1 MIEAMK
7 QAKKELEHI
16 KQYDYAQDIDHAI
29 KTLGQAIVEAQKPE
43 PVSWVET
50 NDLVCALLKQAHDV
64 LACASYPFKRPWVG
78 LTDEEIEIYGN
89 QFNGVRLVKGI
100 EALLKR
106 RNT

>member
-43 PVSWVET
+43 PVSWAET
-50 NDLVCALLKQAHDV
+50 NDMVCALLKQAHDV

-78 LTDEEIEIYGN
+78 LDDKDFKYQQPAEIITMKYA
-89 QFNGVRLVKGI
+89 
-100 EALLKR
+100 EAILKEK
-106 RNT
+106 NT